1 MDVGNT
7 PIDLALKPD
16 GGELFVCNF
25 ESDSVSVIET
35 TPNEVSGS
43 YLIGTKPV
51 QGLVTSDNAL
61 LYVSNFGSGSVSVF
75 SIDTG
80 RIVGGVRVGESPE
93 PMALTPSNDYLFAV
107 NTASGDVAVIRTA
120 RRATTS
126 KISADR
132 ALVTMIP
139 VGAKPN
145 AIAIKP

>member
-1 MDVGNT
+1 MT
-7 PIDLALKPD
+7 LKPD

-25 ESDSVSVIET
+25 DSGSVSVIET
-35 TPNEVSGS
+35 AANEVGGS

-51 QGLVTSDNAL
+51 RGLVTSDNAL
-61 LYVSNFGSGSVSVF
+61 LYTSNFGSGSVSVF

-80 RIVGGVRVGESPE
+80 RMLASIRVGQSPE
-93 PMALTPSNDYLFAV
+93 AMALTRRDDYLFVV
-107 NTASGDVAVIRTA
+107 NTASGDVAVIRAA

-139 VGAKPN
+139 VGSRPN